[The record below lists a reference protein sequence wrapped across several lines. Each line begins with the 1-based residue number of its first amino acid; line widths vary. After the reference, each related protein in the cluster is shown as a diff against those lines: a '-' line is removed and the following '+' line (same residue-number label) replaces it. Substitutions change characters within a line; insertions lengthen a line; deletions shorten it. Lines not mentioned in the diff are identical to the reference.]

1 MKGLPFPGI
10 KQTVRD
16 NEVSKF
22 DCMLLYFS
30 GKGDGKWGANLR
42 AKICNETGKFKFI
55 YYT

>member
-1 MKGLPFPGI
+1 M

-22 DCMLLYFS
+22 DCRLLYFS
-30 GKGDGKWGANLR
+30 GKGDVEWGANLR
-42 AKICNETGKFKFI
+42 AKTSNETGKFKFI